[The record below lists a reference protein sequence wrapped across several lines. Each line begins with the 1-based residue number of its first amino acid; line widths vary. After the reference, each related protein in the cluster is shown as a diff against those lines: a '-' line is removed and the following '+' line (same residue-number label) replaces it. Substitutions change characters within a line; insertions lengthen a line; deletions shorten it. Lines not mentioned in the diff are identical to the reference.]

1 MTAEYELPRPIAEAT
16 QAIVQRLREKAP
28 GPEDVPAPRD
38 EWELRWETG
47 IPWRFRHVRLE
58 DLDDDLQ
65 FEVRVWTDDPKLGGG
80 IPTANLVLL
89 GPVGTGKTH
98 TGIAAVQYLA
108 AYRGCSFAFAPVVE
122 LLDQLRPGG
131 DGDALLARL
140 CSVRVLLL
148 DDLGAEKGSEWTTER
163 LYLLVNRRWLEGRP
177 TIVTTNVPADEL
189 ESALDPRL
197 YSRLVDGAH
206 ALRLTGA
213 DRRRP

>member
-1 MTAEYELPRPIAEAT
+1 MTEAHEDDRPIGHVA
-16 QAIVQRLREKAP
+16 QAIVERLREKAP
-28 GPEDVPAPRD
+28 GPEDLPPPRD
-38 EWELRWETG
+38 EWELRWEEG
-47 IPWRFRHVRLE
+47 IPWRFREVKLE
-58 DLDDDLQ
+58 QLDDDVMV
-65 FEVRVWTDDPKLGGG
+65 EIRAWTDDRLGGG
-80 IPTANLVLL
+80 VPTANLVLL

-98 TGIAAVQYLA
+98 TGIAALQYLA
-108 AYRGCSFAFAPVVE
+108 SYRGCSFAFFPVVE
-122 LLDQLRPGG
+122 LLDALRPGG
-131 DGDALLARL
+131 DGDALLERL

-177 TIVTTNVPADEL
+177 TIVTTNLPADEL